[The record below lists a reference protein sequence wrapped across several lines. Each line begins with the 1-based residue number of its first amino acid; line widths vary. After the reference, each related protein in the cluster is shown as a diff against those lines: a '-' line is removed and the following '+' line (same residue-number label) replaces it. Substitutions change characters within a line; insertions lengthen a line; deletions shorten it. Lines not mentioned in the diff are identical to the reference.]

1 MNKWIVVFLS
11 GLTLAIAQ
19 PSPDAARKEVLA
31 ASDAL
36 NQAIMKKDAAALQK
50 LLHDD
55 LTYAHSAGLQQ
66 TKAEVIQAAM
76 GSTTTE
82 AIDFSDTTVRVYGN
96 TALVKAHVELRNNNG
111 GKATTNHLNIL
122 FVWIKGPGGWQ
133 LVARQASQQPLPA
146 AQ

>member
-1 MNKWIVVFLS
+1 MNKWIVVLLS
-11 GLTLAIAQ
+11 GLALATAQ
-19 PSPDAARKEVLA
+19 PNPDAARKEVLA

-36 NQAIMKKDAAALQK
+36 NQALIKKDAAALQK

-55 LTYAHSAGLQQ
+55 LTYSHSAGMQQ

-76 GSTTTE
+76 GNTTTE

-96 TALVKAHVELRNNNG
+96 TALVKAHVELRNSNG

-122 FVWIKGPGGWQ
+122 FVWVKGPGGWQ

>member
-36 NQAIMKKDAAALQK
+36 NQALIKKDAAALEK

-66 TKAEVIQAAM
+66 TKAQVIQTAM
-76 GSTTTE
+76 GPTTTE

-96 TALVKAHVELRNNNG
+96 TGLIKTHVEMRNRSG
-111 GKATTNHLNIL
+111 DKATTNHLNIL
-122 FVWIKGPGGWQ
+122 FVWLKGPSGWQ
-133 LVARQASQQPLPA
+133 LVARQATLLAPPTVQ
-146 AQ
+146 